1 MFLAQDKSS
10 PVKWNPAIQR
20 QHPELALTTWGCRIA
35 PYGHSTYYWLYMDF
49 DKRAGLQEATRPS
62 RDDTSAVLSTYLCTK
77 PIKGLVM
84 QMFFTKPGGGD
95 FCMVAKL
102 DGNPT
107 LRDVMQR
114 VEETH
119 AEWFEMRRLRD
130 RAYGRNVAAHGVRA
144 RLYRGLDL

>member
-1 MFLAQDKSS
+1 
-10 PVKWNPAIQR
+10 
-20 QHPELALTTWGCRIA
+20 
-35 PYGHSTYYWLYMDF
+35 
-49 DKRAGLQEATRPS
+49 
-62 RDDTSAVLSTYLCTK
+62 
-77 PIKGLVM
+77 M